1 MKSKFLLLILIT
13 TISLI
18 GCSSKENEDALNTSN
33 SMDNTTLSFYT
44 GENVN
49 ESTNSNIP
57 FMVMIENSVSS
68 RPQSGL
74 GSADVIYETSAEGGI
89 PRFMAL
95 FHKDSSNTIGP
106 VRSVRP
112 YFLDLALE
120 NNLPFAHCGG
130 SADALTSISQD
141 DSIMSINEISNG
153 EYFWRD
159 KKRESPHNLYT
170 SSSKLLDSITDKNFL
185 SVPKPFAE
193 FNKDYYS
200 NESLNSVSNLM
211 LNLNKNYDTSYVY
224 EDNVYKKSMDG
235 IIALDAETNKQLSFS
250 NVVIQK
256 TTISLQDD
264 NLHLDIDLIGEGE
277 GYIFSNG
284 KYVNVIWKKE
294 TANSKTTF
302 YDINGD
308 VVPLSPGKT
317 IWHILNND
325 SEITFN

>member
-1 MKSKFLLLILIT
+1 MKSKFSLFFILFLIT
-13 TISLI
+13 LI
-18 GCSSKENEDALNTSN
+18 GCSPKENSSLNVSN
-33 SMDNTTLSFYT
+33 NLDGTAQSFYT
-44 GENVN
+44 GEDVK
-49 ESTNSNIP
+49 ESSNSNTP
-57 FMVMIENSVSS
+57 FMVMIENSTSS

-95 FHKDSSNTIGP
+95 FHKNMADKIGP

-112 YFLDLALE
+112 YFLELALE
-120 NNLPFAHCGG
+120 NDLPFAHCGG
-130 SADALTSISQD
+130 SSDALTSISED
-141 DSIMSINEISNG
+141 GSIMSINEISSE

-159 KKRESPHNLYT
+159 PERQSPHNLYT
-170 SSSKLLDSITDKNFL
+170 SSYNILNSIIDNDFL
-185 SVPKPFAE
+185 SIPRPFAD
-193 FNKDYYS
+193 FNKDYYLD
-200 NESLNSVSNLM
+200 ESLSSVSNIF
-211 LNLNKNYDTSYVY
+211 LNLNKNYDTSYIY

-235 IIALDAETNKQLSFS
+235 VVALDAATNEQLSFS

-256 TTISLQDD
+256 TSISLQDD
-264 NLHLDIDLIGEGE
+264 NLHLDIDLVGEGE

-284 KYVNVIWKKE
+284 RYVNVVWKK
-294 TANSKTTF
+294 TSKDDKTTF

-325 SEITFN
+325 TDISFN

>member
-1 MKSKFLLLILIT
+1 MKSKFSLFFILTLIT
-13 TISLI
+13 LI
-18 GCSSKENEDALNTSN
+18 GCSPKEDSSLNVSN
-33 SMDNTTLSFYT
+33 NLDGTVQSFYT
-44 GENVN
+44 GEDVK
-49 ESTNSNIP
+49 ESSNSNTP
-57 FMVMIENSVSS
+57 FMVMIENSTSS

-95 FHKDSSNTIGP
+95 FHKDMSDKIGP

-112 YFLDLALE
+112 YFLELALE
-120 NNLPFAHCGG
+120 NDLPFAHCGG
-130 SADALTSISQD
+130 SSDALTSISED
-141 DSIMSINEISNG
+141 GSIMSINEISSE

-159 KKRESPHNLYT
+159 AERQSPHNLYT
-170 SSSKLLDSITDKNFL
+170 SSDNILNSIIDNDFL
-185 SVPKPFAE
+185 SIPRPFAD
-193 FNKDYYS
+193 FNKDYYLD
-200 NESLNSVSNLM
+200 ESLSSVSNIF
-211 LNLNKNYDTSYVY
+211 LNLNKNYDTSYIY

-235 IIALDAETNKQLSFS
+235 VVALDAATNEQLSFS

-256 TTISLQDD
+256 TSISLQDD
-264 NLHLDIDLIGEGE
+264 NLHLDIDLVGEGE

-284 KYVNVIWKKE
+284 RYVNVIWKKTSE
-294 TANSKTTF
+294 DDKTTF

-325 SEITFN
+325 TDISFN

>member
-1 MKSKFLLLILIT
+1 MKSKFSLFLILTLIT
-13 TISLI
+13 LI
-18 GCSSKENEDALNTSN
+18 GCSPKENSTLDVSSSLNGITS
-33 SMDNTTLSFYT
+33 SFYT
-44 GENVN
+44 GEDVN
-49 ESTNSNIP
+49 ESTNSNTP
-57 FMVMIENSVSS
+57 FMVMIENSTSS

-74 GSADVIYETSAEGGI
+74 GSADIIYETSAEGGI

-95 FHKDSSNTIGP
+95 FHKDMPDKIGP

-130 SADALTSISQD
+130 SSDALTSISQD
-141 DSIMSINEISNG
+141 DSIMSINEISSG

-159 KKRESPHNLYT
+159 PERESPHNLYT
-170 SSSKLLDSITDKNFL
+170 SSDNILDSIIDNNFL
-185 SVPKPFAE
+185 SIPKTFAN
-193 FNKDYYS
+193 FNKDYYF
-200 NESLNSVSNLM
+200 NESLSSVSNIS
-211 LNLNKNYDTSYVY
+211 LNLNKNYDTSYIY

-235 IIALDAETNKQLSFS
+235 VLAIDASTNEQLSFT

-264 NLHLDIDLIGEGE
+264 NLHLDIDLVGEGE
-277 GYIFSNG
+277 GYIFSNSR
-284 KYVNVIWKKE
+284 YVNVIWKKE
-294 TANSKTTF
+294 NIDDKTTF

-325 SEITFN
+325 TDISFN